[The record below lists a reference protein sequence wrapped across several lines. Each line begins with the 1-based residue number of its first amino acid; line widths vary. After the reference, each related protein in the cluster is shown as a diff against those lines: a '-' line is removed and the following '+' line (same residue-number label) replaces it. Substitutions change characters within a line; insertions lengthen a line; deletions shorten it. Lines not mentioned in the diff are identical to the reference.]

1 MNVPLPRH
9 PSPAKR
15 DPTDQSPPLE
25 VSCSRDFIP
34 WLAAQ
39 PLSLAF
45 TTYQTCRLFLLG
57 LKPDGRL
64 SIFERLFD
72 HAMGLWADPEQLVMA
87 TRFQLWRFYNVL
99 AQGENYRGY
108 DRLYVP
114 RLGHTTGDLDV
125 HDVALDMDDKIVYV
139 STLYSCLAT
148 LSERYGFK
156 PFWKPPFISELV
168 AEDRCHL
175 NGMAMENGRPR
186 YVTSVS
192 RSDVYE
198 GWRERRHDGGV
209 VIDVS
214 SNEIVASGL
223 SMPHSPRLYNGK
235 LWVLNSGTGEFGFID
250 REAGKFEPVTF
261 CPGYLRGLAFY
272 KHFAIVG
279 LSKPRKERAFK
290 GLALDD
296 RLREKDSEARCGLM
310 VIDINAGR
318 MVHWVD
324 LQGVVIELYD
334 VQALPGV
341 VRPQALG
348 FRTDEIRRVISI
360 ESADSEARHSV
371 TLLDPAE

>member
-9 PSPAKR
+9 ANPAGR
-15 DPTDQSPPLE
+15 DPADTSPPLE

-34 WLAAQ
+34 WLAEQ
-39 PLSLAF
+39 QLSFAF

-72 HAMGLWADPEQLVMA
+72 HAMGLWADPEQLIMG

-99 AQGENYRGY
+99 DPGESYQGY

-114 RLGHTTGDLDV
+114 RAGYTTGDVDA
-125 HDVALDMDDKIVYV
+125 HDVAPGEDGNIVFV

-156 PFWKPPFISELV
+156 PLWKPSFVSELV

-175 NGMAMENGRPR
+175 NGMAMEDGKPR

-209 VIDVS
+209 VIDVEHD
-214 SNEIVASGL
+214 EIIASGL
-223 SMPHSPRLYNGK
+223 SMPHSPRLYDGK
-235 LWVLNSGTGEFGFID
+235 LWVLNSGAGEFGYID
-250 REAGKFEPVTF
+250 RATEEFEPVAF
-261 CPGYLRGLAFY
+261 CPGYLRGLAFH
-272 KHFAIVG
+272 KHYAIVG
-279 LSKPRKERAFK
+279 LSKQRKERAFK

-296 RLREKDSEARCGLM
+296 RLHEKDAEARCGLM
-310 VIDINAGR
+310 VIDLNTGKLA
-318 MVHWVD
+318 HWVD
-324 LQGVVIELYD
+324 LKGVVIELYD
-334 VQALPGV
+334 VQSLPGV

-348 FRTDEIRRVISI
+348 FKNDEINRVVAI
-360 ESADSEARHSV
+360 ESADGEARETI
-371 TLLDPAE
+371 TLLDSAK